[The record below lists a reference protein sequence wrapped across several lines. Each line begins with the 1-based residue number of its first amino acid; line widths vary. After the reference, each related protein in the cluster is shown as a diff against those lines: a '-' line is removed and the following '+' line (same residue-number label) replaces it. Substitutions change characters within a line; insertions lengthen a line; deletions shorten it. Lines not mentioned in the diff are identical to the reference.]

1 MKKKKK
7 QQKERKKKRI
17 HFKNIPIGRKYIFI
31 FVITV
36 LLFTGSATNVY
47 NQMQQS
53 KQDLEIISENSNR
66 VNMMTEMSSIVQT
79 KDVQIADYLLTGKT
93 NYIDAFTAYQAE
105 LSDLI
110 KQAESNLKTDEQ
122 KELLR
127 NLQNNDENINNTFD
141 KIIEAME
148 NEMPTMATSSR
159 EMTYQYRTDNLAI
172 IEELTALVKSD
183 QEKAI
188 QNTTD
193 SMNNGTTSL
202 AIANTTALILGFV
215 LFYFVNRAITSNL
228 KKVVGITSRIAD
240 GDLTI
245 ESMNYHGKDE
255 IGQLAASVNQMKD
268 NMKKVLQNIAE
279 ASGAVSSQS
288 EELTQSAHEVKEGNK
303 QIAITMAELS
313 AGVENQANSATEL
326 TENMNQFIQTI
337 QKSEDNGKEIETT
350 SRKVLSLTADG
361 TDLMKDSVKQ
371 MKQIDLLVA
380 SSVDK
385 VKSLDKQSKEIS
397 NLVSV
402 IKDIADQTNLL
413 SLNAAIEAARAGEHG
428 KGFAVVAEEVRKLSD
443 QVTASVGEI
452 TTIVTNIQAESQEV
466 VSSLTTGY
474 HEVQEG
480 SKQIEATGR
489 NFDTITNS
497 VSEMVSKIG
506 VISTDLKGIAENSSS
521 INKLIELI
529 ASVSEESASG
539 VEEVAASSQQT
550 ASSMEEV
557 SLSAEELAKLAEQLN
572 ERLQSFKL

>member
-193 SMNNGTTSL
+193 SMNNGTMSL

-313 AGVENQANSATEL
+313 AGAENQANSATEL